1 MLPLIVAAIG
11 MLIGVAGLVGV
22 TNPSAL
28 LGFMNGFISQARL
41 YVIAVIRLAL
51 GVVFLFAAPECKLT
65 ILVQITGVLALLSGI
80 TTAMIGEA
88 RARQMVEWF
97 AAQPSN
103 VLRLF
108 SVAVI
113 VFGAALV
120 YAGT

>member
-1 MLPLIVAAIG
+1 MAASPTS
-11 MLIGVAGLVGV
+11 V
-22 TNPSAL
+22 S
-28 LGFMNGFISQARL
+28 
-41 YVIAVIRLAL
+41 
-51 GVVFLFAAPECKLT
+51 
-65 ILVQITGVLALLSGI
+65 ALLSGI

-103 VLRLF
+103 ALRLF